1 MVRRR
6 TPETTATNANLDKEA
21 IMAEIEASIRK
32 KVKIYLTKQKR
43 GIKYS
48 SYNNK
53 QETEEK

>member
-6 TPETTATNANLDKEA
+6 AAKARATKVKLNEAA

-32 KVKIYLTKQKR
+32 KVKIYLSKQKR

-48 SYNNK
+48 SYDNK
-53 QETEEK
+53 R